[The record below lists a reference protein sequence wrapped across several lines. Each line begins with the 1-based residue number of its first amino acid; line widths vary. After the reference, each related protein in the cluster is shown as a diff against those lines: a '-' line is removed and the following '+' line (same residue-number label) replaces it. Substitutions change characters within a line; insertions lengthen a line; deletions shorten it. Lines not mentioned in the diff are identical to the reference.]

1 MKQIYDLI
9 VIGGGP
15 AGMTAALYAGRAGL
29 SCLLLEKMFFGG
41 QMLKTSEIDNFP
53 GVPNLRDSFALAD
66 SMKSQAEAAGAE
78 LKTEEVLS
86 LSEENGLKTVVTDSG
101 TYTARTLILATG
113 ANPRKAEIPG
123 EEAFSGRGVSYC
135 ATCDGAFFR
144 NKTVAVVGGGNTAL
158 EDVAYLSAICEKVYL
173 IHRRDTF
180 RASRILVDRAQA
192 AENVSFILNTNVT
205 EVVGDGFVT
214 GLTLNTAEEI
224 LPVDAVFFAIGTVP
238 ESGLFQGFVNTDNS
252 GAVLTDETLQASV
265 PGVFAA
271 GDLRQKTLRQIVTA
285 CADGAECAYQAQR
298 YLMEN
303 D

>member
-1 MKQIYDLI
+1 MKKTYDII

-41 QMLKTSEIDNFP
+41 QMLKTAEIDNFP
-53 GVPNLRDSFALAD
+53 GLPNVRDSFLLAD
-66 SMKSQAEAAGAE
+66 SMKNQAEAFGAE

-86 LSEENGLKTVVTDSG
+86 LSVENGLKTVVTDG
-101 TYTARTLILATG
+101 GAYAAKTLILATG
-113 ANPRKAEIPG
+113 ANPKKADIPG
-123 EEAFSGRGVSYC
+123 EEAFAGRGVSYC

-144 NKTVAVVGGGNTAL
+144 GKTVAVVGGGNTAL
-158 EDVAYLSAICEKVYL
+158 EDVFYLSSICEKVYL

-180 RASRILVDRAQA
+180 RASKVLVERAQNT
-192 AENVSFILNTNVT
+192 ENVSFILNTNVT

-214 GLTLNTAEEI
+214 GLKLDSRSET

-238 ESGLFQGFVNTDNS
+238 ESNLFQGFVDTDNS
-252 GAVLTDETLQASV
+252 GAVITDEMLQASV

-285 CADGAECAYQAQR
+285 CADGAECAWQAQR